1 MNGPTCCAVIIG
13 ALILASCGSDNGS
26 TESETETCADPCD
39 VVSYQRG
46 FSVQSVSCMGDLLDS
61 DVSLDNFGRTTY
73 LKLFYANGSIE
84 IDNVNYNNL
93 GQPLSYS
100 VVRRWNSDVLRRDV
114 VLSYDNLNQL
124 ENVTCS

>member
-1 MNGPTCCAVIIG
+1 
-13 ALILASCGSDNGS
+13 
-26 TESETETCADPCD
+26 
-39 VVSYQRG
+39 
-46 FSVQSVSCMGDLLDS
+46 MGDLLDS